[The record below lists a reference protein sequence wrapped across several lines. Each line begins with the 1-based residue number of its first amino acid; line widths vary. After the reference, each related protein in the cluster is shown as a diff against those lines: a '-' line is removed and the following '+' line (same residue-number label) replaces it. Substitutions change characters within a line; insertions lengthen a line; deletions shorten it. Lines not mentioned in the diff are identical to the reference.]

1 MSMVRPISSSL
12 AVCAAAIVC
21 LALFSACSGDGTA
34 RTDSRGRI
42 VFDGVGEQGIF
53 DPSLARDPESSRIWM
68 SYSEVDNS
76 AWSTNPSYN
85 HLIHTRIAYSDD
97 VSASWSDAGMI
108 VNESFD
114 VTITVDDSDH
124 DGTWVHEVSALVF
137 DPDDDPG
144 KRWKILWHHY
154 LWLDGMQ
161 LFQHGWI
168 GMKSA
173 PSPAGPWSVERKIFV
188 GSLYD
193 TGSDVIL
200 GTPEVRLDQ
209 VHADLNGC
217 LAFSEPGLLAANGAL
232 YLCMLGAEG
241 SSKNGR
247 IILLRSNDSG
257 ATWTYRGTLLL
268 NAADGPALGCHGF
281 SAPAMFAKDGRYY
294 LMATPQVGD
303 WYSGTTVFEIADLD
317 SAALVR
323 DGGVPRVITT
333 VNGSTGSFN
342 GAAGYIP
349 EASGSGIIYSE
360 AFLDEAPRFR
370 IFMSHVNL

>member
-1 MSMVRPISSSL
+1 MSMVRPTSSSL

-53 DPSLARDPESSRIWM
+53 DPSLARDPASSRIWM

-97 VSASWSDAGMI
+97 AGNDWTDAGI
-108 VNESFD
+108 LVNTSED
-114 VTITVDDSDH
+114 VTITVDEVDH
-124 DGTWVHEVSALVF
+124 QGTWVHEVSALVF

-144 KRWKILWHHY
+144 KRWKIFWHHY
-154 LWLDGMQ
+154 LWLDGAQ

-173 PSPAGPWSVERKIFV
+173 PSPAGPWSAERKIFV
-188 GSLYD
+188 GSMYD
-193 TGSDVIL
+193 AASDAIL

-209 VHADLNGC
+209 LH
-217 LAFSEPGLLAANGAL
+217 
-232 YLCMLGAEG
+232 
-241 SSKNGR
+241 
-247 IILLRSNDSG
+247 
-257 ATWTYRGTLLL
+257 
-268 NAADGPALGCHGF
+268 
-281 SAPAMFAKDGRYY
+281 
-294 LMATPQVGD
+294 
-303 WYSGTTVFEIADLD
+303 ADLD

-323 DGGVPRVITT
+323 DGGMPRVITT
-333 VNGSTGSFN
+333 VNGSAGSFN
-342 GAAGYIP
+342 GAAGYVQD
-349 EASGSGIIYSE
+349 ATGSGIIYSE
-360 AFLDEAPRFR
+360 AFLDEMPRFR